1 MDIPPCPT
9 IYVKNLNDK
18 IRKDEL
24 RRTLYGL
31 FSQFGGVMDVV
42 AVKNDRMRGQAFIIF
57 KDVGCA
63 SNALRSMQGFSLY
76 DKKMAIQFAKGKS
89 YATMKEEG
97 SLSKY
102 LAQKRK
108 GKLPDKSKMLATTS
122 KSKST
127 GEPAAKVAKT
137 NGSAAPA
144 LDAGSD
150 EPNTIVYCSNL
161 PDEATQDM
169 LKMLFGQVPGLKEVR
184 QIDGRPDIAFV
195 EFETDAQAGM
205 AISAL
210 HGFQLDESHQM
221 AVTFAKK

>member
-42 AVKNDRMRGQAFIIF
+42 AIKNDKMRGQAFIVF

-63 SNALRSMQGFSLY
+63 SNALRSMQGFTLY
-76 DKKMAIQFAKGKS
+76 EKKMSIQFAKSKS

-97 SLSKY
+97 SLSKH

-108 GKLPDKSKMLATTS
+108 GKLPNNGKTVAATT
-122 KSKST
+122 KSSD
-127 GEPAAKVAKT
+127 GQPAAKAPKLS
-137 NGSAAPA
+137 NGTA
-144 LDAGSD
+144 DHGGSD
-150 EPNTIVYCSNL
+150 VPNAIVYCSNL
-161 PDEATQDM
+161 PDEASEEM
-169 LKMLFGQVPGLKEVR
+169 LQMLFGQVPGLKEVR
-184 QIDGRPDIAFV
+184 QIEGRPDIAFV
-195 EFETDAQAGM
+195 EFETEAQATM
-205 AISAL
+205 AVSAL
-210 HGFQLDESHQM
+210 NGFKVDETHNM
-221 AVTFAKK
+221 AVSYAKK